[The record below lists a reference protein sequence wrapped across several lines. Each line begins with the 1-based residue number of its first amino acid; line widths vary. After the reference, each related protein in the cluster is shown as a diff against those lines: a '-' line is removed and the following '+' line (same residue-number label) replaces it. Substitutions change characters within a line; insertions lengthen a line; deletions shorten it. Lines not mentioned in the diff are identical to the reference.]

1 MMETDSF
8 LFNKPLLIV
17 AITGKYFQYATKLI
31 LKFIWCYSCDFKH
44 IESTIDHVYG
54 IFIKTPCV
62 GECKCL
68 CEIEA
73 L

>member
-31 LKFIWCYSCDFKH
+31 LKFIW
-44 IESTIDHVYG
+44 
-54 IFIKTPCV
+54 
-62 GECKCL
+62 L
-68 CEIEA
+68 
-73 L
+73 